1 MSIDKEEAV
10 IRSAKLKQLQCLDLN
25 SKIKLAEKRI
35 RDWHEMND
43 GNVCVSFSGG
53 KDSTVLLHLVRSIF
67 PDVPAVFCNTGLE
80 YPEVVRH
87 VHTIDNVTIIRPEM
101 TYKEVLEKYGYPL
114 VTKSIANKIEQYRNT
129 KSKKVRQNLLNKNLS
144 MYYISAK
151 WQRLIESDLKI
162 SAKCCDIMKKK
173 PLKKYQ
179 KEHGLLPF
187 VGTMAY
193 ESKHREQA
201 WILKGCNIAGYRS
214 APLSV
219 WNEQDIL
226 KYIYIH
232 KLPIPKVYGE
242 VIQNEKGEFQ
252 TTGCRRTGCVF
263 CMFGVHLEPHPNRF
277 EQLRETHPKLY
288 EYCMKELR
296 LDIPLREVGI
306 EMNDLFN
313 PITFDL
319 ED

>member
-10 IRSAKLKQLQCLDLN
+10 IRSVKLKQLQCLDLN

-87 VHTIDNVTIIRPEM
+87 VHSIDNVTIIRPEM

-114 VTKSIANKIEQYRNT
+114 VTKSIANKIELYRNT
-129 KSKKVRQNLLNKNLS
+129 KSEKVRQNLLNKNLP

-162 SAKCCDIMKKK
+162 SAKCCDIMKK
-173 PLKKYQ
+173 
-179 KEHGLLPF
+179 
-187 VGTMAY
+187 
-193 ESKHREQA
+193 
-201 WILKGCNIAGYRS
+201 
-214 APLSV
+214 
-219 WNEQDIL
+219 
-226 KYIYIH
+226 
-232 KLPIPKVYGE
+232 
-242 VIQNEKGEFQ
+242 
-252 TTGCRRTGCVF
+252 
-263 CMFGVHLEPHPNRF
+263 NR
-277 EQLRETHPKLY
+277 
-288 EYCMKELR
+288 
-296 LDIPLREVGI
+296 
-306 EMNDLFN
+306 
-313 PITFDL
+313 
-319 ED
+319 